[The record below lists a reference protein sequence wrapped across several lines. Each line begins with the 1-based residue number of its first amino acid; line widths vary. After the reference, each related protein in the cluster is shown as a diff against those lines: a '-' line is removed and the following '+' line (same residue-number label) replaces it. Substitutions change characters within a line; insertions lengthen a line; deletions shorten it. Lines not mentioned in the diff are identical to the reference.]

1 MVIVIRNVSQKL
13 GSIKVEKY
21 VESGVSLRNVELP
34 QRVSS
39 QLRGPSGGISII
51 CINYLEIE
59 EFKGKSSTPR
69 PVSTLLN
76 RTV

>member
-34 QRVSS
+34 QRVSP
-39 QLRGPSGGISII
+39 QLRGPSGGTSVI
-51 CINYLEIE
+51 CINELEIE
-59 EFKGKSSTPR
+59 KFKVTSSTPR